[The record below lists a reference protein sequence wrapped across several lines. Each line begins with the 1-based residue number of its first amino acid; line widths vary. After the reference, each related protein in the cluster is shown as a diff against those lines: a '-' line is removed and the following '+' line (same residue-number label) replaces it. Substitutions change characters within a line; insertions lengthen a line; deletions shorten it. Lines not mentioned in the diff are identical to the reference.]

1 MKSSD
6 CVVRLSRL
14 HASKAYNRI
23 GNDASDVKRNF
34 YANVQIKSKSMKS
47 NVFERNKVDCSLPS
61 TNVDEICSVEHQSEL
76 CADSVRQLG
85 RFDSDLRSF
94 VDDCF
99 QLIRRS
105 GSQPQPGSLTV

>member
-1 MKSSD
+1 
-6 CVVRLSRL
+6 
-14 HASKAYNRI
+14 
-23 GNDASDVKRNF
+23 
-34 YANVQIKSKSMKS
+34 MKS

-105 GSQPQPGSLTV
+105 LNRNLAR